1 MITQE
6 KAFENLARMIPTSQH
21 QQEYL
26 SRVTNNYYP
35 AHERY
40 RSWLQLLGLIETW
53 VMTHDRRTTL
63 QKYSD

>member
-6 KAFENLARMIPTSQH
+6 KAFENLARIISIS

-26 SRVTNNYYP
+26 NRVTNNYP
-35 AHERY
+35 THERY

-53 VMTHDRRTTL
+53 VITHDR
-63 QKYSD
+63 